1 MDWNAIDCNLIDCNG
16 LMGEMCARCVQSS
29 FGLKSSV
36 TKSNHH
42 YCKFV
47 LFRWSSVS
55 DFVWKEQPQLQ
66 IINLLPVQ
74 ERLPVLLKENWKNKT
89 KQNICVNC
97 EVDWNVLIN
106 RCCCWSTMT
115 VLMITLTH
123 VYRLVLTVEEE
134 EIFSLDF
141 NNNKKVCVS
150 QSSCICSTFEPLRT
164 G

>member
-1 MDWNAIDCNLIDCNG
+1 M
-16 LMGEMCARCVQSS
+16 ERCARCVQSS

-74 ERLPVLLKENWKNKT
+74 EEFLQFLLKENWKNKT
-89 KQNICVNC
+89 KQYICVNC

-106 RCCCWSTMT
+106 RCCFCCWSTMT

-134 EIFSLDF
+134 EENFFIGLQQQ
-141 NNNKKVCVS
+141 KKLCFPIVLYLFYV
-150 QSSCICSTFEPLRT
+150 RT
-164 G
+164 T